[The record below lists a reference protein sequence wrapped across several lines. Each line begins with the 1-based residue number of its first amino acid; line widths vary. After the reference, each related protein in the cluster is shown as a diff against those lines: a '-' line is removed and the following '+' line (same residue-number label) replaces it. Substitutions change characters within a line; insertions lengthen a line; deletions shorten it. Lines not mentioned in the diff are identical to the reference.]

1 MPWARLPLT
10 ALRPTENHMPVGGHA
25 GGLCRSGASHAV
37 VSPDPPG
44 LYGKDQREAALVDM
58 VNDGVEDLRCKY
70 ITLIYTNYVSL
81 GTGLGTGGE
90 GRKGLLVSSPL
101 TLLWIWLIPM
111 PVRVLGLGQ
120 AQCWGPGA
128 IMGKTTLILIAQ
140 GQASQVTVVVTL
152 AGHGSRG
159 SAGPGLPGAA

>member
-1 MPWARLPLT
+1 MRRTEAAPFAQPACCPSPPASVPWARLPLT
-10 ALRPTENHMPVGGHA
+10 ALRPTDNHMPVGGHA

-37 VSPDPPG
+37 CSPDPPG

-90 GRKGLLVSSPL
+90 GRKGLLVPSPL
-101 TLLWIWLIPM
+101 TLMWIWLIPM

-120 AQCWGPGA
+120 AQCWPQGPSWA
-128 IMGKTTLILIAQ
+128 RQPSSSLPRDKPDK
-140 GQASQVTVVVTL
+140 SQ
-152 AGHGSRG
+152 
-159 SAGPGLPGAA
+159 